1 MKKSLL
7 YSALALAVAGGG
19 AAAVTAAAPFA
30 VAAADTATTASGST
44 QPAQAEHHQPWGGV
58 LSTAAQVLGV
68 TPQQLAQNLRSG
80 QSIAQ
85 VAQSKGVSEQQVI
98 DAVVQKISASI
109 DQKVQSGKLSQDKA
123 AQMKANLSA
132 RVKNIVEHAGSLEEK
147 GHSFARGG
155 IADAA
160 SILGMTPQDL
170 LAQLKTGKS
179 IADVAQS
186 KGTSEAQLI
195 DALMNKEK
203 DALTKFVEHKWD
215 GNKAE
220 GTAGSGEDSQAPAA
234 SSNSGSSAGTTT
246 SSTM

>member
-19 AAAVTAAAPFA
+19 AAAVTAVAPFA

-44 QPAQAEHHQPWGGV
+44 QPAQAEHHQQWGGV

-98 DAVVQKISASI
+98 DAIVQKISASI

-132 RVKNIVEHAGSLEEK
+132 RVKNIVEHTGAFGKK
-147 GHSFARGG
+147 GHPFAGRG

-170 LAQLKTGKS
+170 LAQLKSGQS

-186 KGTSEAQLI
+186 KGMSEAQLI

-203 DALTKFVEHKWD
+203 DALTKFVEHKW
-215 GNKAE
+215 GGKKPAA
-220 GTAGSGEDSQAPAA
+220 TTGSGPASQAPAS
-234 SSNSGSSAGTTT
+234 SSNSDQSSSTT
-246 SSTM
+246 SSSTM